1 MSLLNSRS
9 FSTPLSLVLV
19 WTLSI
24 AFLGRLQAQQPK
36 PPQPQTDSYNLT
48 GEWKLF
54 DDKNTDSNFRIEQ
67 KGSRITIRFKRGTQD
82 DSSPPHWGSPKES
95 VYAGE
100 INGNEFILPCVSGCD
115 RLVTEYTGEK
125 NLEIA
130 LQGRFVKSSLPSAPS
145 SQPPNTFPVVVE
157 GDRIYIRFIICGY
170 YRDDTFFRECKEKS
184 LSKHLAEQPFEEYAY
199 NFLYKDSTL
208 VQPTALAEDADKKEE
223 RDPLEIR
230 ILPKISADDVTPI
243 GSEASQIRDVIVV
256 DHSPFGRPAEN
267 AFPGT
272 EKPSDMKNSRTL
284 FLYGRNLRKDLKS
297 PVDVESLNDRKIS
310 YTVLDP
316 EQLTGREKSAV
327 RAEFAPE
334 YESNNPGSETTLK
347 VVEERVKKRLASALK
362 NGPMTPKERKDFLK
376 AVKEKEEAFLKKEDE
391 AFLKVVKER
400 LASALEIGRTKAQ
413 KYMTSEE
420 KDAFKKMDQM
430 LVLAS
435 FRGTGLPD
443 FKEFQFNGAV
453 GRWFLIYGSTK
464 AEVNIV
470 RSTNPGAPQG
480 LERTEPT
487 DIIFLPERMMLEV
500 ETEREFDPDVAELI
514 RRRPLSLG
522 ENKIRLTL
530 LRNGELVQ
538 SGGRPL
544 VLEAERVPGQKKL
557 YRTVPFDVLPEGAPG
572 ESPVRAKHG
581 DRLAPQLAEDQD
593 RWLVFNPKLARAF
606 VPDLQGTLWQRALRK
621 ADEDFPVT
629 GPGSR
634 VPSGT
639 LVSHPLRE
647 RLAKTRQNP
656 SAGEITTDVVY
667 EKYPLEKRRD
677 GRLYAKADIRLG
689 HVAAM
694 SLLKNEFI
702 SMMEAYQQELSKIDV
717 KDDDAAA
724 ASHDLIAPTICND
737 SRISP
742 RFPLTNFPVKS
753 GRLKPITGEPEKLPF
768 HFYVICP
775 DQGLLKNRNDPR
787 LRPKAFPSYRAY
799 IAKDTAF
806 TLEKFK
812 EAVNTYKKAVADATQ
827 SAAET
832 SKLLPLLQ
840 LTGVNFRPMVERL
853 RPRLMKFDIDKK
865 RWVPD
870 PVAREF
876 VGRVES
882 LADEFE
888 AQKKVDE
895 AKAQLFLLALS
906 LVPFAAPGSL
916 LLRITV
922 NALFAGDVA
931 ANVIPTYIQQNEEAK
946 FALGA
951 QGILGPER
959 LRIAEAQQTPGWAV
973 ILAVGGAALGITVD
987 LREVLVVTGAAERAV
1002 EALAKIKGK
1011 GLESFRRLSK
1021 EEQAAVLREGAD
1033 ASAKA
1038 AKGEALTETQRAA
1051 QEKVGKLAEE
1061 IESARTAAR
1070 AESSGTAATVGG
1082 PVRPRPPAAPPE
1094 EVRKIVTQVETELA
1108 SANEK
1113 LKAIEGSVDKVAIK
1127 VAKDKVG
1134 ELKLRKEILDEALKI
1149 DAPELARLSADDL
1162 EFLNTLALTDGRRTA
1177 AQKLLLENYKNWG
1190 DLKHAFNGKPPAVS
1204 KVDMLKVVKYR
1215 NEAVDDLLGKVLKEV
1230 DPSGAALER
1239 KAFGSTSLTS
1249 DYDISIKGDGAERA
1263 VIKFNEKF
1271 RSDPR
1276 FKNLESGTVFDT
1288 NVYTDPVYNLFKGKT
1303 AAGRSLQLDPLQFD
1317 ELRQFMYDQM
1327 ATRKYLTDDE
1337 WARHVARMIDGAPAE
1352 MKDVVKYAL
1361 SEAQQGNASA
1371 RSLINKKL
1379 APLGKNTENADAN
1392 SLLRATNDA
1401 YGDILSDIDKLRT
1414 ESRRLEKLGRDLK
1427 LEDFVTDPR
1436 VIELTGGRDYLT
1448 VLKKIEGLIGTS
1460 RPEAKSVIDTL
1471 KAQLQELI
1479 ARQARS
1485 KQGIAL
1491 YFASEAYQTEG
1502 AIAHVV
1508 GELQEAGRQIKLEQ
1522 LLSNARGKEIIREG
1536 NLTPGQYLNSFYE
1549 NRANMFKELEHAKN
1563 LAGAFGDPRYAAA
1576 KAAKYFVRQL
1586 DAVNQSGIRLQ
1597 GVKAED
1603 VVELTV
1609 KIAKDKDKLEA
1620 VAGLL
1625 KGKNLTGDEFVKAVE
1640 EASNQMSVMALGNS
1654 PVKPKA
1660 TEISNYLRDT
1670 DPEFA
1675 KLAGGPG
1682 GVRPSGERPRPSR
1695 RPAADPERT
1704 AADPDT
1710 STRPDDRPT
1719 APDSDKPASGDKP
1732 PQPKTSAA
1740 EPDAPKI
1747 GEIVSAANGQKFFVG
1762 RNGQKLLLGE
1772 QIGQGRYATVYELKD
1787 GTNRVVKVYRQPA
1800 NSGTKIQT
1808 VIEDIKNGSAI
1819 LEKYDIPQPKTF
1831 WEESVLEGDLPFII
1845 QERVEPAGQFA
1856 NNVTDDM
1863 GRAIARLYAKL
1874 GRGNVAWEDGHIG
1887 NIFFKQEGNELIAGV
1902 LDVDNIAEWNKM
1914 SDRVADRI
1922 TLYEYAPGRVDE
1934 GKAPIQSLGKAKYP
1948 PGRVTNKAT
1957 GHVYPD
1963 AKFFMEKMLEAKGYI
1978 RYDPETKTFVKGLID
1993 PKIIRENGFPDL
2005 DRHVD
2010 FDFTKLPESPPEEGR
2025 LIPFPFSPV
2034 RPMQAP
2040 FAIARSMIAR
2050 QALAA

>member
-1 MSLLNSRS
+1 
-9 FSTPLSLVLV
+9 VV
-19 WTLSI
+19 I
-24 AFLGRLQAQQPK
+24 GR
-36 PPQPQTDSYNLT
+36 
-48 GEWKLF
+48 
-54 DDKNTDSNFRIEQ
+54 
-67 KGSRITIRFKRGTQD
+67 
-82 DSSPPHWGSPKES
+82 
-95 VYAGE
+95 
-100 INGNEFILPCVSGCD
+100 
-115 RLVTEYTGEK
+115 
-125 NLEIA
+125 
-130 LQGRFVKSSLPSAPS
+130 
-145 SQPPNTFPVVVE
+145 
-157 GDRIYIRFIICGY
+157 DRIYIRFIICAY
-170 YRDDTFFRECKEKS
+170 YSDDSFFRECKEKS
-184 LSKHLAEQPFEEYAY
+184 LSKHLAEQPFEENAY
-199 NFLYKDSTL
+199 NFLYKDSTN
-208 VQPTALAEDADKKEE
+208 VQSIALAEDADKKEE

-230 ILPKISADDVTPI
+230 ILPKTSADDVTI
-243 GSEASQIRDVIVV
+243 RSEASQIRDVIVV
-256 DHSPFGRPAEN
+256 DHSPLGRPAES

-272 EKPSDMKNSRTL
+272 EKPSDMRTSRTL
-284 FLYGRNLRKDLKS
+284 FLYGRNLRKDPKS
-297 PVDVESLNDRKIS
+297 PVDVESLNDSRIS

-316 EQLTGREKSAV
+316 EQLAGREKSAV

-334 YESNNPGSETTLK
+334 YERNTLGSETTLK
-347 VVEERVKKRLASALK
+347 VVEERVKKRLASALN
-362 NGPMTPKERKDFLK
+362 NGPMTPSERKDFLK
-376 AVKEKEEAFLKKEDE
+376 AVKEKEEALLKEEEE

-413 KYMTSEE
+413 KNMTSEE
-420 KDAFKKMDQM
+420 RDAFKKMDQI

-435 FRGTGLPD
+435 FRGTVLPE

-453 GRWFLIYGSTK
+453 GGWFLMYGSTK

-470 RSTNPGAPQG
+470 RSTNPGASQG

-487 DIIFLPERMMLEV
+487 DIIFLPEQMMLEV
-500 ETEREFDPDVAELI
+500 ETDQEFDPDVAELN
-514 RRRPLSLG
+514 RRLPLLRG
-522 ENKIRLTL
+522 KNKIRLTL

-538 SGGRPL
+538 SEGRPL

-557 YRTVPFDVLPEGAPG
+557 YRTAPFDVALEGAPG
-572 ESPVRAKHG
+572 ESRIQAKHG

-606 VPDLQGTLWQRALRK
+606 VPDLQGTPWQRALRK

-639 LVSHPLRE
+639 LISHPLRQ
-647 RLAKTRQNP
+647 RLAATRQNP

-667 EKYPLEKRRD
+667 EKYPLERRD

-694 SLLKNEFI
+694 FLLKNEFI

-737 SRISP
+737 STISP
-742 RFPLTNFPVKS
+742 SFPLTNFPVKS
-753 GRLKPITGEPEKLPF
+753 GRLKSITGEPEKLPF
-768 HFYVICP
+768 HFYVVCP
-775 DQGLLKNRNDPR
+775 DQGLLKNRNDPG
-787 LRPKAFPSYRAY
+787 LRPKAFPSYRAS
-799 IAKDTAF
+799 IAKDIAF

-840 LTGVNFRPMVERL
+840 LTGVNFRPVVERL
-853 RPRLMKFDIDKK
+853 RPRLMKFDTDKK

-882 LADEFE
+882 LANEFE

-895 AKAQLFLLALS
+895 AKAQLFVLALT

-931 ANVIPTYIQQNEEAK
+931 ANVIPTYIQQKEEVK

-959 LRIAEAQQTPGWAV
+959 LRIAEAQQTPTWAI
-973 ILAVGGAALGITVD
+973 ILIVGGAAFGITAD
-987 LREVLVVTGAAERAV
+987 LRELLVVTRAAERAV

-1011 GLESFRRLSK
+1011 GLESFRRLSR

-1038 AKGEALTETQRAA
+1038 AKGEALTETQSAA
-1051 QEKVGKLAEE
+1051 REKIGKLAEE
-1061 IESARTAAR
+1061 LESARTAAR
-1070 AESSGTAATVGG
+1070 AESSATTATVGG
-1082 PVRPRPPAAPPE
+1082 PVRPRPPTVPPE
-1094 EVRKIVTQVETELA
+1094 EARKVVTQVETELA

-1113 LKAIEGSVDKVAIK
+1113 LKVIEGSADKVAIK
-1127 VAKDKVG
+1127 VAKDKVS
-1134 ELKLRKEILDEALKI
+1134 ELKLRKEILDEALEI
-1149 DAPELARLSADDL
+1149 DASEIARLSADDL
-1162 EFLNTLALTDGRRTA
+1162 EFLKTLVLTDERRTT
-1177 AQKLLLENYKNWG
+1177 AQQLLLENYKNWS
-1190 DLKHAFNGKPPAVS
+1190 DLKHAFNDGKVG

-1215 NEAVDDLLGKVLKEV
+1215 NEAVDDILGKVLKEV

-1263 VIKFNEKF
+1263 ILKFNEKF

-1288 NVYTDPVYNLFKGKT
+1288 NVYTDPVYSLFKGKT
-1303 AAGRSLQLDPLQFD
+1303 ADGRSLALEPLQLD

-1352 MKDVVKYAL
+1352 MKDVVKYAM

-1371 RSLINKKL
+1371 QSLINKKL
-1379 APLGKNTENADAN
+1379 APLGKNIENADAN

-1414 ESRRLEKLGRDLK
+1414 ESRRLEKLGRDSK

-1448 VLKKIEGLIGTS
+1448 VLKKIEGLIGTN
-1460 RPEAKSVIDTL
+1460 RPEAKGVIDSL
-1471 KAQLQELI
+1471 KGQLQELI
-1479 ARQARS
+1479 AKQARS

-1536 NLTPGQYLNSFYE
+1536 KLNSGQYLNSFYE
-1549 NRANMFKELEHAKN
+1549 NRANMFKELEHAKD

-1597 GVKAED
+1597 GVMSED
-1603 VVELTV
+1603 VIELTV

-1620 VAGLL
+1620 VVSLL
-1625 KGKNLTGDEFVKAVE
+1625 KGKEFTGDRFVKAVE
-1640 EASNQMSVMALGNS
+1640 EASNQISVKALGNS

-1660 TEISNYLRDT
+1660 TEISNYLRNT
-1670 DPEFA
+1670 DREFA
-1675 KLAGGPG
+1675 KLAEGPG
-1682 GVRPSGERPRPSR
+1682 GVRPSGERPSPSR
-1695 RPAADPERT
+1695 PPAGDPERPAADP
-1704 AADPDT
+1704 DT
-1710 STRPDDRPT
+1710 PTRPDDKPT
-1719 APDSDKPASGDKP
+1719 APDPNKPPSGDQP
-1732 PQPKTSAA
+1732 LQPKTSAG

-1747 GEIVSAANGQKFFVG
+1747 GEIIEAADGQKFLVG

-1800 NSGTKIQT
+1800 DSGTKIQT
-1808 VIEDIKNGSAI
+1808 IIEEIKNGSAL
-1819 LEKYDIPQPKTF
+1819 LEKYNIPQPKTF
-1831 WEESVLEGDLPFII
+1831 WDESVLVGDVPFVI
-1845 QERVEPAGQFA
+1845 QESVKPAGRFA
-1856 NNVTDDM
+1856 NQLTDDM
-1863 GRAIARLYAKL
+1863 GKAIARLYAKF
-1874 GRGNVAWEDGHIG
+1874 GKGNVAWEDGHIG

-1914 SDRVADRI
+1914 SDRMADRI

-1948 PGRVTNKAT
+1948 PGRVTNAAT

-1963 AKFFMEKMLEAKGYI
+1963 AKFFMEKMFEAKGYI

-1993 PKIIRENGFPDL
+1993 PKVIRENGFPDL
-2005 DRHVD
+2005 DSHVD
-2010 FDFTKLPESPPEEGR
+2010 FDFTKLPERPPEEGR
-2025 LIPFPFSPV
+2025 VIPFLFGPA
-2034 RPMQAP
+2034 RPIP
-2040 FAIARSMIAR
+2040 SSFAIARSSIAP